1 MYKNSET
8 QIKYPDINSC
18 LNLKIQRKT
27 LEIFLKELYRDLL
40 RRSDGESNGNKINKI
55 TFQESLIMPLII
67 SERLFYAFT
76 NNKFINDITREQY
89 INGFCNLYSE
99 DLECRLEI
107 ISKVIDFD
115 LDGVLSVDDLTMLLM
130 HFYLVDNDMNSF
142 QDVKDIIYKDLT
154 PKKRITISSFRDT
167 MSDYNPDVFYLF
179 CFLFNKFCPFTSE

>member
-1 MYKNSET
+1 MYNNNSEA
-8 QIKYPDINSC
+8 QIEYPDINSC

-99 DLECRLEI
+99 DLESRLEI
-107 ISKVIDFD
+107 ICKVIDFD

-130 HFYLVDNDMNSF
+130 HFYLVNNDMNSF
-142 QDVKDIIYKDLT
+142 KEVKDIIYKDLT
-154 PKKRITISSFRDT
+154 PKKRITISSFRDIIN
-167 MSDYNPDVFYLF
+167 DYNPDVFYLSLLYNF
-179 CFLFNKFCPFTSE
+179 F

>member
-67 SERLFYAFT
+67 SLKELIVILF
-76 NNKFINDITREQY
+76 
-89 INGFCNLYSE
+89 L
-99 DLECRLEI
+99 
-107 ISKVIDFD
+107 
-115 LDGVLSVDDLTMLLM
+115 GVKSL
-130 HFYLVDNDMNSF
+130 
-142 QDVKDIIYKDLT
+142 
-154 PKKRITISSFRDT
+154 
-167 MSDYNPDVFYLF
+167 
-179 CFLFNKFCPFTSE
+179 